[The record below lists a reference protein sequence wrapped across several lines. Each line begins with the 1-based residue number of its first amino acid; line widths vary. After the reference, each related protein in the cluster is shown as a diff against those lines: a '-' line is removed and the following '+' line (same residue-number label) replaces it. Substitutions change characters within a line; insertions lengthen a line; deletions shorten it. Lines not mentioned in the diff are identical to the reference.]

1 MPIYEYACPKC
12 EIAFD
17 TIQSMS
23 EAPLRECPMCER
35 NTLVKL
41 FSVPNAVVQHDP
53 KTIGELAERN
63 SKNMSKDE
71 LAEKSG
77 KKKEAKRKGLE
88 ELASKVGGEAI
99 KKSETLP
106 WWRDGKSFG
115 SKRSEKPIDT
125 SKITNIRKYV
135 ENGTT

>member
-1 MPIYEYACPKC
+1 MLPRTQPPFRDLGTIMPIYEYACKDC

-17 TIQSMS
+17 AIQSMK
-23 EAPLRECPMCER
+23 EAPLLECPMCER
-35 NTLVKL
+35 KTLIKL
-41 FSVPNAVVQHDP
+41 FSVPNAIVQHDP

-63 SKNMSKDE
+63 SKN
-71 LAEKSG
+71 
-77 KKKEAKRKGLE
+77 KRKGLE

-99 KKSETLP
+99 RKSETLP